1 VFTQSQDHI
10 LTVYTTILILSQTH
24 PHTRHSSMCNASN
37 LAYPLRPFRPDGARD
52 LSIRLPGKGE
62 LIMIRLNFSMGGPAS
77 IISESAIS
85 GSTGANYHPCL
96 VAKTSA
102 QFNRLLRVNIWSL
115 KVYICRSYSSV
126 SDGVAYINSLPESAR
141 KHFIPLPF
149 HPRPDTP
156 TEFGS
161 PLSIP
166 GYLARRP
173 TWLLAIPATVIPMG
187 HKPVCYS
194 LRKLRME
201 WLEWLLINSIIVQA
215 I

>member
-1 VFTQSQDHI
+1 
-10 LTVYTTILILSQTH
+10 
-24 PHTRHSSMCNASN
+24 
-37 LAYPLRPFRPDGARD
+37 
-52 LSIRLPGKGE
+52 
-62 LIMIRLNFSMGGPAS
+62 MIRLSFSMGGPPS

-96 VAKTSA
+96 IVGQRMESNWA
-102 QFNRLLRVNIWSL
+102 LEVL
-115 KVYICRSYSSV
+115 ICRSYSSV

-201 WLEWLLINSIIVQA
+201 WLEWVLINSTIVQA

>member
-1 VFTQSQDHI
+1 
-10 LTVYTTILILSQTH
+10 
-24 PHTRHSSMCNASN
+24 MSN
-37 LAYPLRPFRPDGARD
+37 FAPPLRPFRQDGTTD
-52 LSIRLPGKGE
+52 DSVRLPQIGE
-62 LIMIRLNFSMGGPAS
+62 LVKICLNFSMGGPPS

-96 VAKTSA
+96 IVG
-102 QFNRLLRVNIWSL
+102 LRTGYDWSV
-115 KVYICRSYSSV
+115 KVFICRSYSSV

-173 TWLLAIPATVIPMG
+173 TWLLAIPVKVIPMG
-187 HKPVCYS
+187 HKPVRYS
-194 LRKLRME
+194 LRMLGME
-201 WLEWLLINSIIVQA
+201 
-215 I
+215 